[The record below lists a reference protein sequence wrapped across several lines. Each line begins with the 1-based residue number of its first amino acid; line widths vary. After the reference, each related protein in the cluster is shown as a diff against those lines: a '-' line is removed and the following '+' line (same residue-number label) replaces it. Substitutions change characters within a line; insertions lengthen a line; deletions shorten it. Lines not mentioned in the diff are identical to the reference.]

1 MDVFDNVLRSVSSGL
16 RYPVIILLVVLAVV
30 VLVLIGIMIAELVS
44 DRRKFKAFMPVL
56 ADRIELDSD
65 PVGVIATSGLLIRQK
80 RILVELCKH
89 SELSDESRE
98 SMAVQLLEGERAR
111 YAARIKLSD
120 YLAKIGPML
129 GLMGT
134 LIPLGPGL
142 IALGQGDT
150 QTLSESLLTAFDTT
164 VMGMVIAA
172 LALLVSTIRKGWY
185 DEYMTMLEACAE
197 IVLKRAQN
205 HYEFKFPEGGAQ
217 GLNPSDKPEPVEG
230 AEAAPSEE
238 LPEAADEPEAKA
250 EPQSEA
256 ASEPEEAASA
266 NDEGEE
272 R

>member
-56 ADRIELDSD
+56 ADRIELDED

-217 GLNPSDKPEPVEG
+217 GVEPSDGSKPLAVPD
-230 AEAAPSEE
+230 AEASEKAS
-238 LPEAADEPEAKA
+238 EAEVEPQGDAGSEPADEPE
-250 EPQSEA
+250 
-256 ASEPEEAASA
+256 PEEATPAT
-266 NDEGEE
+266 DEGEE